1 MRYLRRAVA
10 AAFILVAVPFVT
22 ACADGEGGGTS
33 DGDAASRLVIETRA
47 GPQTFTVELADTDE
61 TRRTG
66 LMFRTDLAADAG
78 MLFDFGESRIVTMWM
93 RNTPLPL
100 DMIFITDAGRIA
112 HIAENTV
119 PGSEALISSRYPV
132 ASVLEVNAGVVAARG
147 IAVGD
152 RVVHPIFAEDDRS
165 ANSP

>member
-1 MRYLRRAVA
+1 MRFLRRAIA
-10 AAFILVAVPFVT
+10 AAFILVAAPFLA
-22 ACADGEGGGTS
+22 ACVDGEGGGAP
-33 DGDAASRLVIETRA
+33 DGDATTRLVIETRG
-47 GPQTFTVELADTDE
+47 GPQVFAVEIADTDE

-132 ASVLEVNAGVVAARG
+132 ASVLEVNAGIVAARG

-152 RVVHPIFAEDDRS
+152 QVTHPIFAKDDLS
-165 ANSP
+165 ENSP